1 MYNSDRRIARK
12 ESPRPK
18 TANFGTGWPPPQFNK
33 NKAELGCIVMPED
46 YFIERLRAQE
56 DEISALRETLET
68 ARQRG
73 NKKLMGISRKR
84 LQLVLHLREM
94 YQRML
99 KREGAHGQA

>member
-1 MYNSDRRIARK
+1 
-12 ESPRPK
+12 
-18 TANFGTGWPPPQFNK
+18 
-33 NKAELGCIVMPED
+33 MPEE

-56 DEISALRETLET
+56 DEITTLRATFET

-84 LQLVLHLREM
+84 LAMALRLREM

-99 KREGAHGQA
+99 KREGAQGQTA

>member
-1 MYNSDRRIARK
+1 MPK
-12 ESPRPK
+12 E
-18 TANFGTGWPPPQFNK
+18 
-33 NKAELGCIVMPED
+33 

-56 DEISALRETLET
+56 DEIKSLRAAFEA

-84 LQLVLHLREM
+84 LELAVRVREM

-99 KREGAHGQA
+99 KREGAQGQIA

>member
-1 MYNSDRRIARK
+1 
-12 ESPRPK
+12 
-18 TANFGTGWPPPQFNK
+18 
-33 NKAELGCIVMPED
+33 MPEE

-56 DEISALRETLET
+56 DEIKSLRATFEA

-84 LQLVLHLREM
+84 LEMALHLREM

-99 KREGAHGQA
+99 KREGAPSQTV